1 MDSTA
6 FYFLMIYA
14 LLIAVLVLVIYVY
27 SVPSAVEFFQN
38 PDARSADL
46 QEK

>member
-1 MDSTA
+1 M
-6 FYFLMIYA
+6 FY
-14 LLIAVLVLVIYVY
+14 LLLVAVLVLIIYVY

-38 PDARSADL
+38 PDSRSADL